1 MEPSVI
7 VAEEL
12 EKGLPFWT
20 KLPDDLQKVV
30 ESHCASLTKLVKC
43 MDETGRD
50 REDIRQ
56 LVCELL
62 KIYGTDLASA
72 LEVRW

>member
-12 EKGLPFWT
+12 DKGLPFW
-20 KLPDDLQKVV
+20 KDLPDDLQKVV
-30 ESHCASLTKLVKC
+30 ESHCVSLTKLVKC

-72 LEVRW
+72 LEARW